1 MADVLDLENH
11 EDFEMDE
18 DGESESELVVFIIET

>member
-11 EDFEMDE
+11 EDFEMDD
-18 DGESESELVVFIIET
+18 DGDSEFNGVPSIG